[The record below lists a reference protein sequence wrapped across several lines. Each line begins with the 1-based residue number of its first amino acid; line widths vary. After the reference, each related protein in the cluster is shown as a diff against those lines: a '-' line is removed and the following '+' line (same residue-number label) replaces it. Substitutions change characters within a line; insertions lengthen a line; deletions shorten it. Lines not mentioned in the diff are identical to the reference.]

1 MKLETK
7 RLRGSS
13 ALSLLL
19 LLLSFLVFSVFVP
32 VCSAV
37 GAVEA
42 GDLIAG
48 AERDLGSAYVAVSEA
63 EGAGGDVSLL
73 VARLNGAG
81 ELLGSA
87 YAAFRAGDY
96 ERAGSL
102 AVECSRVLGGVVADA
117 ALLRAE
123 AEEARSDMVFR
134 TACLSGAG
142 LGLFL
147 VFVLVCWQLLKR
159 RYFGRV
165 LGMKPEVGEGV

>member
-1 MKLETK
+1 
-7 RLRGSS
+7 
-13 ALSLLL
+13 
-19 LLLSFLVFSVFVP
+19 SVFVP

-42 GDLIAG
+42 GDAIAG

-96 ERAGSL
+96 DVAVSF
-102 AVECSRVLGGVVADA
+102 AVECSRALEGVVADA
-117 ALLRAE
+117 ALLKAE
-123 AEEARSDMVFR
+123 AKEAQSDMFLR

-147 VFVLVCWQLLKR
+147 VLVFVGWQLLKR
-159 RYFGRV
+159 RYFRRV
-165 LGMKPEVGEGV
+165 LGMKPEVGEGP